1 MAKKAAK
8 SAAPKSAAKSTDA
21 KKPMTKNQILAEI
34 GEKTDLTKKQVGDVF
49 DVLAILMKQE
59 LGKKGSHI
67 FTLPGLIRLRR
78 AERPARPAREGRNP
92 ATGDKIM
99 IKAQPKKTIVRARV
113 LKQLNEM
120 IK

>member
-8 SAAPKSAAKSTDA
+8 SAGTKSDA
-21 KKPMTKNQILAEI
+21 KKPMTKNQILTEI
-34 GEKTDLTKKQVGDVF
+34 GDKTKLTKKQVSDVF
-49 DVLAILMKQE
+49 DAMTDLMKKE
-59 LGKKGSHI
+59 LGKKGSHV

-78 AERPARPAREGRNP
+78 AERPARPARKGRNP
-92 ATGDKIM
+92 ATGEEIT
-99 IKAQPKKTIVRARV
+99 IKAQPKKTVVRARV